1 MKSENDYNKFLQEV
15 KSYFEKEGLIL
26 EEEVTEH
33 EIIHYT
39 VLLYSY
45 HNRYISVGIQDNENN
60 LYVSFYF
67 NEKNNDR
74 KNNIYYSAYGIP
86 FEDFSSFE
94 EEYKFFIE
102 IMDLYERKRN
112 SDVLTV
118 PVSAVTL
125 DYATV
130 QSILA
135 RLDLIGET
143 LNDIDDTISAPGTGI
158 LARLDALENPSEY
171 AGHKRIDKNQCM
183 FLL

>member
-26 EEEVTEH
+26 EEEVTESYCSGAYRSYKSDWNTH
-33 EIIHYT
+33 NT

-86 FEDFSSFE
+86 FEDFSRFE

-102 IMDLYERKRN
+102 IMDLYERKR
-112 SDVLTV
+112 
-118 PVSAVTL
+118 
-125 DYATV
+125 
-130 QSILA
+130 
-135 RLDLIGET
+135 
-143 LNDIDDTISAPGTGI
+143 
-158 LARLDALENPSEY
+158 
-171 AGHKRIDKNQCM
+171 K
-183 FLL
+183 